1 MKAGSNLLNAVSAVA
16 LSAGIAV
23 TGVGIVTFANVTVA
37 EAAVVSRVDVRGNS
51 RVDASTVRGN
61 LTITPGQRFDN
72 NDIDESVKRL
82 FSTGLFS
89 DVRISVSGSTLIVDV
104 DENQVINQV
113 VFNGNKKLKDADLRR
128 VVQSR
133 QLGAYND
140 LILEADVQAIRDAYS
155 AIGRSDAVVTTR
167 LVPVA
172 GGRVNLAFEINEGD
186 RTKISSINF
195 VGNQAFGDGRLA
207 DVITTKRSGMLS
219 FLTRKDVYDE
229 DKLRADEELLRRF
242 YYNRGYADFRVISS
256 FAELDETR
264 NEYVV
269 TITVEEGERYVFG
282 DVSIESTVPGI
293 DSQTLEGLIETRSG
307 AVYSAKDV
315 EDTILA
321 ISDRVATQGYPFAQI
336 TPRGDRD
343 FNNRTISVIYL
354 VDEGTRAYIER
365 IEIRGNTR
373 TRDYVVRREFDLSE
387 GDAFNQV
394 LVRRAKKRLEAL
406 KFFSA
411 VDISTQPGSQPDRV
425 VLIVDVKDQPTGE
438 FGVGGG
444 YSNSDGFTATI
455 DITERNFLGRGQ
467 FIRASVGGGED
478 SREYSLS
485 FTEPYFLGYR
495 LAAGFDVFR
504 NEDTSYTG
512 FEVENQGINLRLG
525 APITEEIY
533 ASAAFKFTQTD
544 YTGIGAITSNPERN
558 ALNRTIAAGGH
569 DTASI
574 SYTLSYS
581 TLDDRTLPR
590 EGISA
595 FITQEY
601 AGLGFDSDF
610 IKTTGKANY
619 FQMLSESADMIG
631 RVSVGGGHVMSTGN
645 TNLRV
650 FDQLFIGQETV
661 RGFDS
666 RGLGPRVFQ
675 NGVDAGEVGGTTYFN
690 GTVEVSAPMPMISRE
705 TGLRLNLFADAGT
718 LYGSDISA
726 ADLTCTG
733 TAVPAGGSAVPTSCA
748 NQTIVGSD
756 MEWRASVGVG
766 ITWASPFGPLRVYYA
781 EPVAKESFDEIK
793 KFGFGASTRF

>member
-16 LSAGIAV
+16 LSAGIVV
-23 TGVGIVTFANVTVA
+23 TGAGVVSLAAMTVA
-37 EAAVVSRVDVRGNS
+37 EAAVISRVDVRGNS

-61 LTITPGQRFDN
+61 LTITPGAQFNN
-72 NDIDESVKRL
+72 NDVDESVKRL
-82 FSTGLFS
+82 FSTGLFA
-89 DVRISVSGSTLIVDV
+89 DVRISVSGSTLIVEV
-104 DENQVINQV
+104 EENQIINQV
-113 VFNGNKKLKDADLRR
+113 VFNGNKKLKDADLRQ

-133 QLGAYND
+133 QLGSYND
-140 LILEADVQAIRDAYS
+140 LSLQADVQAIRDAYS
-155 AIGRSDAVVTTR
+155 AIGRSDATVTTR

-186 RTKISSINF
+186 RTKIAGINF

-256 FAELDETR
+256 FAELDEAN

-293 DSQTLEGLIETRSG
+293 DSESLKGLIETRSG

-343 FNNRTISVIYL
+343 FNNRTISVVYL
-354 VDEGTRAYIER
+354 VDEGTRAYVER

-373 TRDYVVRREFDLSE
+373 TRDYVIRREFDLSE

-394 LVRRAKKRLEAL
+394 LVRRAKQRLEAL
-406 KFFSA
+406 KFFTS
-411 VDISTQPGSQPDRV
+411 VNISTQPGSQPDRV
-425 VLIVDVKDQPTGE
+425 VLIVDVQDDSTGE

-444 YSNSDGFTATI
+444 FSNSDGFSATV

-478 SREYSLS
+478 SRDYSVS

-495 LAAGFDVFR
+495 LAAGFDIFK
-504 NEDTSYTG
+504 NTDSSYDG
-512 FEVENQGINLRLG
+512 FDIDNQGINLRLG
-525 APITEEIY
+525 APITEDIY
-533 ASAAFKFTQTD
+533 LSTAFKYTQTKYSD
-544 YTGIGAITSNPERN
+544 VTLTSINSLPERN
-558 ALNRTIAAGGH
+558 AVQRTINNGGH
-569 DTASI
+569 DVASL

-595 FITQEY
+595 YLTQEY
-601 AGLGFDSDF
+601 AGFGGDSEY
-610 IKTTGKANY
+610 IKTTAKANY
-619 FQMLSESADMIG
+619 FHMLSESADMIG
-631 RVSVGGGHVMSTGN
+631 QVSVGAGHVTGVGGG
-645 TNLRV
+645 NLRV
-650 FDQLFIGQETV
+650 FDHLFVGQSII
-661 RGFDS
+661 RGFDT
-666 RGLGPRVFQ
+666 RGIGPRVFD
-675 NGVDAGEVGGTTYFN
+675 GTTEVGAAGGTTYFN
-690 GTVEVSAPMPMISRE
+690 GTLEVSAPLPLVSRE
-705 TGLRLNLFADAGT
+705 MGLRFNLFADAAT
-718 LYGSDISA
+718 LYGNDIAASDFCTSPA
-726 ADLTCTG
+726 AG
-733 TAVPAGGSAVPTSCA
+733 CA
-748 NQTIVGSD
+748 PSQRLVGSD
-756 MEWRASVGVG
+756 MEWRASIGAG
-766 ITWASPFGPLRVYYA
+766 ITWSSPFGPLRVYYA
-781 EPVAKESFDEIK
+781 EPVAKESFDDIK

>member
-1 MKAGSNLLNAVSAVA
+1 MKAGSNLLNAVSAIA
-16 LSAGIAV
+16 LSAGIV
-23 TGVGIVTFANVTVA
+23 MTGAGVATLGSVSVA
-37 EAAVVSRVDVRGNS
+37 EAAVVSRIDVRGNS

-61 LTITPGQRFDN
+61 LTITPGTNFNN
-72 NDIDESVKRL
+72 NDIDDSVKRL

-89 DVRISVSGSTLIVDV
+89 DVRISVSGSTLIVEV
-104 DENQVINQV
+104 DENQIVNQV
-113 VFNGNKKLKDADLRR
+113 VFNGNKKLKDADLKR

-133 QLGAYND
+133 QLGAFND
-140 LILEADVQAIRDAYS
+140 MVLQADVQAIRDAYS
-155 AIGRSDAVVTTR
+155 AIGRSDATVNTR
-167 LVPVA
+167 LVPID
-172 GGRVNLAFEINEGD
+172 GGRVNIAFEINEGD
-186 RTKISSINF
+186 RTKIAAINF

-207 DVITTKRSGMLS
+207 DVITTKRSGILS

-256 FAELDETR
+256 FAELDEAS

-293 DSQTLEGLIETRSG
+293 DSESLRGLIETRSG
-307 AVYSAKDV
+307 AVYSAEDV

-321 ISDRVATQGYPFAQI
+321 IADRVATQGYPFAQI

-343 FNNRTISVIYL
+343 FNNRTISVVYL
-354 VDEGTRAYIER
+354 VDEGTRAYVER

-373 TRDYVVRREFDLSE
+373 TRDYVIRREFDLSE

-406 KFFSA
+406 QFFSS

-425 VLIVDVKDQPTGE
+425 ILVVEVEDQPTGE

-444 YSNSDGFTATI
+444 FSNTDGFTATL
-455 DITERNFLGRGQ
+455 DITEKNFLGRGQ

-478 SREYSLS
+478 TREYSLS

-504 NEDTSYTG
+504 KTDASYTG
-512 FEVENQGINLRLG
+512 FREEDQGVNLRVG
-525 APITEEIY
+525 APLTEDLY
-533 ASAAFKFTQTD
+533 FSTAFRYSQSK
-544 YTGIGAITSNPERN
+544 YTGVTLGSIISAPEAN
-558 ALNRTIAAGGH
+558 SVNRTTNRGGH
-569 DTASI
+569 DVASL

-581 TLDDRTLPR
+581 TLDDRQLPR

-595 FITQEY
+595 YLTQEY
-601 AGLGFDSDF
+601 AGFGSDSEY
-610 IKTTGKANY
+610 IKTTASANY
-619 FQMLSESADMIG
+619 FHMLSESADMIG
-631 RVSVGGGHVMSTGN
+631 RVSAGAGHVTSVGGG
-645 TNLRV
+645 NLRV
-650 FDQLFIGQETV
+650 FDHLFVGQQII
-661 RGFDS
+661 RGFEN
-666 RGLGPRVFQ
+666 RGIGPRVFSS
-675 NGVDAGEVGGTTYFN
+675 AGTNVGPAGGTTYFN
-690 GTVEVSAPMPMISRE
+690 GTAEISAPMPMLSRDL
-705 TGLRLNLFADAGT
+705 GLRFNLFADAAT
-718 LYGSDISA
+718 LYGNDIAA
-726 ADLTCTG
+726 ADFACPPV
-733 TAVPAGGSAVPTSCA
+733 APTSCVGP
-748 NQTIVGSD
+748 QTLVGSG
-756 MEWRASVGVG
+756 MEWRASLGAG

-781 EPVAKESFDEIK
+781 EPVVKENFDQVK

>member
-16 LSAGIAV
+16 LTAGIVV
-23 TGVGIVTFANVTVA
+23 TGAGVATLAGVTIA
-37 EAAVVSRVDVRGNS
+37 EASVISRIDVRGNS

-61 LTITPGQRFDN
+61 LTISPGSSFNN

-82 FSTGLFS
+82 FATGLFS
-89 DVRISVSGSTLIVDV
+89 DVQISVSGSTLIVTV
-104 DENQVINQV
+104 SENQIINQV
-113 VFNGNKKLKDADLRR
+113 VFNGNKKLKDVALSQ

-140 LILEADVQAIRDAYS
+140 LLLQADVQAIKDAYS

-167 LVPVA
+167 LVPVD
-172 GGRVNLAFEINEGD
+172 GGRVNIAFEINEGD

-219 FLTRKDVYDE
+219 FLSRKDVYDE
-229 DKLRADEELLRRF
+229 DKLRADEELMRRF

-256 FAELDETR
+256 FAELDEAN

-293 DSQTLEGLIETRSG
+293 DSDSLKGLIETRSG
-307 AVYSAKDV
+307 SVYSAKDV
-315 EDTILA
+315 EDTIMA

-343 FNNRTISVIYL
+343 FNNRTISVVYL
-354 VDEGTRAYIER
+354 VDEGTRAYVER

-373 TRDYVVRREFDLSE
+373 TRDYVIRREFDLSE

-394 LVRRAKKRLEAL
+394 LVRRAKKRLEDL
-406 KFFSA
+406 KFFSS

-425 VLIVDVKDQPTGE
+425 VLIVDVKDQATGE

-444 YSNSDGFTATI
+444 YSNTDGFTATV

-467 FIRASVGGGED
+467 YIRASVGGGTD
-478 SREYSLS
+478 TREYSLS

-495 LAAGFDVFR
+495 LAAGFDVFKKI
-504 NEDTSYTG
+504 DSSYSG
-512 FEVENQGINLRLG
+512 FEEETQGINLRIG
-525 APITEEIY
+525 APITENLY
-533 ASAAFKFTQTD
+533 FQTGFKFTQTS
-544 YTGIGAITSNPERN
+544 YSGISTIASNPEASVITRN
-558 ALNRTIAAGGH
+558 IANGGYDVAAL
-569 DTASI
+569 
-574 SYTLSYS
+574 SYTLAYS

-595 FITQEY
+595 RLTQEY
-601 AGLGFDSDF
+601 AGLGGDADYL
-610 IKTTGKANY
+610 KTTAKASY
-619 FQMLSESADMIG
+619 FHMLSESADLIG
-631 RVSVGGGHVMSTGN
+631 QVTAGAGHVVSTGN
-645 TNLRV
+645 SLNV
-650 FDQLFIGQETV
+650 FDHMFIGQETI
-661 RGFDS
+661 RGFDT
-666 RGLGPRVFQ
+666 RGVGPRVFDTVS
-675 NGVDAGEVGGTTYFN
+675 NTYVGSAGGTTYFN
-690 GTVEVSAPMPMISRE
+690 GTVEVSAPMPLVSRDL
-705 TGLRLNLFADAGT
+705 GLRFNVFADAAT
-718 LYGSDISA
+718 LYGNDIA
-726 ADLTCTG
+726 AGDFT
-733 TAVPAGGSAVPTSCA
+733 VGGNTQKLFGNSM
-748 NQTIVGSD
+748 D
-756 MEWRASVGVG
+756 WRASVGAG

-781 EPVAKESFDEIK
+781 EPVVKQNFDEVK

>member
-16 LSAGIAV
+16 LTAGIVV
-23 TGVGIVTFANVTVA
+23 TGAGVATLAGVTIA

-61 LTITPGQRFDN
+61 LTISPGSSFDN

-82 FSTGLFS
+82 FATGLFS
-89 DVRISVSGSTLIVDV
+89 DVQISVSGSTLIVTV
-104 DENQVINQV
+104 SENQIINQV
-113 VFNGNKKLKDADLRR
+113 VFNGNKKIKDTALSQ

-140 LILEADVQAIRDAYS
+140 LLLQADIQAIKDAYS

-167 LVPVA
+167 LVPVD
-172 GGRVNLAFEINEGD
+172 GGRVNIAFEINEGD
-186 RTKISSINF
+186 RTKISAINF

-256 FAELDETR
+256 FAELDEAN

-269 TITVEEGERYVFG
+269 SITVEEGERYVFG

-293 DSQTLEGLIETRSG
+293 DSDALKGLLETRTG

-315 EDTILA
+315 EDTIMA

-343 FNNRTISVIYL
+343 FNNRTISVVYL
-354 VDEGTRAYIER
+354 VDEGTRAYVER

-373 TRDYVVRREFDLSE
+373 TRDYVIRREFDLSE

-394 LVRRAKKRLEAL
+394 LVRRAKKRLEDL
-406 KFFSA
+406 KFFSS

-425 VLIVDVKDQPTGE
+425 VLIVDVKDQATGE

-444 YSNSDGFTATI
+444 YSNSDGFTATV

-467 FIRASVGGGED
+467 YIRASVGGGTD
-478 SREYSLS
+478 TREYSMS

-495 LAAGFDVFR
+495 LAAGFDVFKKT
-504 NEDTSYTG
+504 DSSYTG
-512 FEVENQGINLRLG
+512 FDDDTQGINLRIG
-525 APITEEIY
+525 APITENLY
-533 ASAAFKFTQTD
+533 FQTAFKFTQTEYSD
-544 YTGIGAITSNPERN
+544 LATIASNPESN
-558 ALNRTIAAGGH
+558 AISRTIANGGH
-569 DTASI
+569 DVASL
-574 SYTLSYS
+574 SYTLAYS

-595 FITQEY
+595 RVTQEF
-601 AGLGFDSDF
+601 AGLGFDADY
-610 IKTTGKANY
+610 IKTTAKASY
-619 FQMLSESADMIG
+619 FHMLSESADMVG
-631 RVSVGGGHVMSTGN
+631 QFTAGAGNVVSTSG
-645 TNLRV
+645 NLRV
-650 FDQLFIGQETV
+650 FDHLFLGQETI
-661 RGFDS
+661 RGFDT
-666 RGLGPRVFQ
+666 RGIGPRVFD
-675 NGVDAGEVGGTTYFN
+675 GSSYVGAAGGTTYFN
-690 GTVEVSAPMPMISRE
+690 GSVEVSAPMPMLSRDL
-705 TGLRLNLFADAGT
+705 GLRFNVFADAAT
-718 LYGSDISA
+718 LYGNDIAASDFVS
-726 ADLTCTG
+726 
-733 TAVPAGGSAVPTSCA
+733 GSSV
-748 NQTIVGSD
+748 QTLVGND
-756 MEWRASVGVG
+756 MEWRASVGAG

-781 EPVAKESFDEIK
+781 EPVVKQDYDDVK

>member
-1 MKAGSNLLNAVSAVA
+1 MKAGSNLLNAVSAIA
-16 LSAGIAV
+16 LSAGIVVAGA
-23 TGVGIVTFANVTVA
+23 GVVSLAAVTVA
-37 EAAVVSRVDVRGNS
+37 EAAVVNRIDVRGNS

-61 LTITPGQRFDN
+61 LTITPGAQFNN
-72 NDIDESVKRL
+72 NDVDDSVKRL
-82 FSTGLFS
+82 FSTGLFA
-89 DVRISVSGSTLIVDV
+89 DVRISVSGSTLIVEV
-104 DENQVINQV
+104 EENQIINQV
-113 VFNGNKKLKDADLRR
+113 VFNGNKKLKDADLKR

-133 QLGAYND
+133 QLGSYND
-140 LILEADVQAIRDAYS
+140 LSLQADVQAIRDAYS
-155 AIGRSDAVVTTR
+155 AIGRSDATVTTR

-186 RTKISSINF
+186 RTKIAGINF

-256 FAELDETR
+256 FAELDEAN

-293 DSQTLEGLIETRSG
+293 DSESLKGLIETRSG

-343 FNNRTISVIYL
+343 FNNRTISVVYL
-354 VDEGTRAYIER
+354 VDEGTRAYVER

-373 TRDYVVRREFDLSE
+373 TRDYVIRREFDLSE

-406 KFFSA
+406 KFFSS
-411 VDISTQPGSQPDRV
+411 VNISTQPGSQPDRV
-425 VLIVDVKDQPTGE
+425 VLIVDVQDDSTGE

-444 YSNSDGFTATI
+444 FSNSDGFTATV

-478 SREYSLS
+478 SRDYSLS

-495 LAAGFDVFR
+495 LAAGFDVFK
-504 NEDTSYTG
+504 NTDSSYDG
-512 FEVENQGINLRLG
+512 FDIDNQGINLRLG
-525 APITEEIY
+525 APITEDIY
-533 ASAAFKFTQTD
+533 LSTAFKYTQTKYSD
-544 YTGIGAITSNPERN
+544 VTLTSITSMPERN
-558 ALNRTIAAGGH
+558 AVQRTINNGGH
-569 DTASI
+569 DVASL

-595 FITQEY
+595 YLTQEY
-601 AGLGFDSDF
+601 AGFGGDSEY
-610 IKTTGKANY
+610 IKTTAKANY
-619 FQMLSESADMIG
+619 FHMLSESADLIG
-631 RVSVGGGHVMSTGN
+631 QVSVGAGHITGVGGG
-645 TNLRV
+645 NLRV
-650 FDQLFIGQETV
+650 FDHLFVGQKMI
-661 RGFDS
+661 RGFDT
-666 RGLGPRVFQ
+666 RGIGPRVFD
-675 NGVDAGEVGGTTYFN
+675 GTTEVGAAGGTTYFN
-690 GTVEVSAPMPMISRE
+690 GTLEVSAPLPVVSRE
-705 TGLRLNLFADAGT
+705 MGLRLNLFADAAT
-718 LYGSDISA
+718 LYGNDIAA
-726 ADLTCTG
+726 ADFG
-733 TAVPAGGSAVPTSCA
+733 T
-748 NQTIVGSD
+748 QTLVGSG
-756 MEWRASVGVG
+756 MEWRASVGAG
-766 ITWASPFGPLRVYYA
+766 ITWSSPFGPLRVYYA
-781 EPVAKESFDEIK
+781 EPVVKESFDDLK

>member
-1 MKAGSNLLNAVSAVA
+1 MKAGSKFLNAVSAVA
-16 LSAGIAV
+16 LTAGIVV
-23 TGVGIVTFANVTVA
+23 TGAGVSMLAGVAIA
-37 EAAVVSRVDVRGNS
+37 EAAVVSRIDVRGNS

-61 LTITPGQRFDN
+61 LTITPGASFNN

-82 FSTGLFS
+82 FATGLFS
-89 DVRISVSGSTLIVDV
+89 DVQIMVSGSALVVTVA
-104 DENQVINQV
+104 ENQVINQV
-113 VFNGNKKLKDADLRR
+113 VFNGNKKLKDTALRA

-140 LILEADVQAIRDAYS
+140 LIIQADVQAIRDAYS

-167 LVPVA
+167 VVPVE

-195 VGNQAFGDGRLA
+195 VGNQAFGDGRLS
-207 DVITTKRSGMLS
+207 DVITTKRSGFLS
-219 FLTRKDVYDE
+219 FLSRKDVYDE

-256 FAELDETR
+256 FAELDETN

-293 DSQTLEGLIETRSG
+293 DSESLRGLIETRSG

-321 ISDRVATQGYPFAQI
+321 ISDRVATQGYPFATI

-343 FNNRTISVIYL
+343 YTNRTISVIYL
-354 VDEGTRAYIER
+354 VDEGTRAYVER

-373 TRDYVVRREFDLSE
+373 TRDYVIRREFDLSE

-394 LVRRAKKRLEAL
+394 LVRRAKKRLEDL
-406 KFFSA
+406 KFFSS

-425 VLIVDVKDQPTGE
+425 VLIVDVKDQSTGE

-444 YSNSDGFTATI
+444 YSNNDGFTATV

-495 LAAGFDVFR
+495 LAAGFDVFKTT
-504 NEDTSYTG
+504 DSSYTG
-512 FEVENQGINLRLG
+512 FEEDTQGINLRLG
-525 APITEEIY
+525 APITENLY
-533 ASAAFKFTQTD
+533 LSTAFKYSETR
-544 YTGIGAITSNPERN
+544 YTGVTLANITSLPERSSV
-558 ALNRTIAAGGH
+558 ARTIASGGH
-569 DTASI
+569 QIGAL
-574 SYTLSYS
+574 SYTLTYN
-581 TLDDRTLPR
+581 TLDDQTLPR
-590 EGISA
+590 EGIA
-595 FITQEY
+595 ARLTQEY
-601 AGLGFDSDF
+601 AGLGFDSDY
-610 IKTTGKANY
+610 IKTTAKASY
-619 FQMLSESADMIG
+619 FHMLSEQADMIG
-631 RVSVGGGHVMSTGN
+631 QVSVGAGNIVSTGG
-645 TNLRV
+645 NLRV
-650 FDQLFIGQETV
+650 FDHLFVGQETI
-661 RGFDS
+661 RGFET
-666 RGLGPRVFQ
+666 RGIGPRVFSGAT
-675 NGVDAGEVGGTTYFN
+675 NVGAVGGTTYFN
-690 GTVEVSAPMPMISRE
+690 GTAEVSAPLPLVSRDL
-705 TGLRLNLFADAGT
+705 GLRFNLFADAAT
-718 LYGSDISA
+718 LYGNDIAA
-726 ADLTCTG
+726 ADFG
-733 TAVPAGGSAVPTSCA
+733 A
-748 NQTIVGSD
+748 QTLVGNNMD
-756 MEWRASVGVG
+756 WRASVGFG

-781 EPVAKESFDEIK
+781 EPIVKESFDEVK